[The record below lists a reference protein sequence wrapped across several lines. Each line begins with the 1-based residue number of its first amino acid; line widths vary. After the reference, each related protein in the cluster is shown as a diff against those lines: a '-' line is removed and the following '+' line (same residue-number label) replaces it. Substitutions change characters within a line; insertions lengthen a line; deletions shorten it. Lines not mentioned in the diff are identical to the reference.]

1 MSSGTDER
9 LPRRLWWVLAG
20 LTLAWGFNWTAMKVA
35 LAEVAP
41 WSFRTLCLAGGAV
54 ILFSILRAVGTPLA
68 VPRSQ
73 WRRLALLALLNITCW
88 NILIAYGVAMIPS
101 GRAAIIAYS
110 MPVLAIP
117 LSVWLLNEKM
127 SGRKLLG
134 ITLGIGGL
142 ALLLADQIASL
153 QAAPVGALLV
163 LGAACTWAI
172 GTVLQKK
179 FPVAAPTSVYTAWI
193 MLIGG
198 VPIFVVAAILEA
210 GRHPAISP
218 QAWLAVAYNVFI
230 AFAWAHWAWIKIA
243 TSVSV
248 TLFSLSMLLIPVVG
262 VLSGMLFLGER
273 PSASETIAMLLIL
286 AALVTVVAP
295 RRG

>member
-1 MSSGTDER
+1 MTTGADER
-9 LPRRLWWVLAG
+9 LPRKLWWVLVG
-20 LTLAWGFNWTAMKVA
+20 LTLAWGFNWTAMKVS
-35 LAEVAP
+35 LTEVLP
-41 WSFRTLCLAGGAV
+41 WTFRTFCLGGGAV
-54 ILFSILRAVGTPLA
+54 ILFSVLRLVGTPLA

-73 WRRLALLALLNITCW
+73 WRRLTLLALLNITCW

-101 GRAAIIAYS
+101 GRAATIAYT

-117 LSVWLLNEKM
+117 LSVWLLQEKM
-127 SGRKLLG
+127 SGRKLAGIALG
-134 ITLGIGGL
+134 TGGL

-153 QAAPVGALLV
+153 QVAPVGALLV
-163 LGAACTWAI
+163 LGAATSWAV
-172 GTVLQKK
+172 GTVMQKK

-198 VPIFVVAAILEA
+198 VPIFLVAAILEL
-210 GRHPAISP
+210 GRHPPISAH
-218 QAWLAVAYNVFI
+218 AWLGIAYNVFI

-248 TLFSLSMLLIPVVG
+248 TVFSLSMLVIPVVG
-262 VLSGMLFLGER
+262 VLSGMVFLGER
-273 PSASETIAMLLIL
+273 PSAYETIAMLLIL
-286 AALVTVVAP
+286 TALATVVAP